1 MTVSGRTTAPGRSR
15 IRSTRPSVL
24 AGSQRVSSGTSVPR
38 PRTWRT
44 NGPRLTVSTSS
55 VARSTVGAA
64 GSMRPSATEINAT
77 MTIAVAA

>member
-1 MTVSGRTTAPGRSR
+1 
-15 IRSTRPSVL
+15 L

-44 NGPRLTVSTSS
+44 KGPLFTVSMSS

-64 GSMRPSATEINAT
+64 GSMRASATEMRAMT
-77 MTIAVAA
+77 MSAVAA